1 MALSI
6 LHDSV
11 ADVTKSSYLLFIQ
24 VKGVN
29 CDKGQVGDHGFLDG
43 VRNRGTARPLRDNIG
58 ETIPLPVISVEGGE
72 V

>member
-1 MALSI
+1 MSQNP
-6 LHDSV
+6 
-11 ADVTKSSYLLFIQ
+11 VTFCL
-24 VKGVN
+24 KGVN